1 MVSAGRSRTCKL
13 LQIHLPGP
21 AEVSRRTRAS
31 EQASKQPRAGTG
43 VHRARG
49 PQRSSPTR
57 TEAKA
62 SPAHR
67 HRRSIVL
74 RGAGHSAPEVNGQEA
89 PGAARSPGG
98 RAEAGRARRPSFP
111 AASPLPAA
119 RAAVPRTPT
128 PRAASPPPRRAAGW
142 T

>member
-21 AEVSRRTRAS
+21 AEVSRRAR
-31 EQASKQPRAGTG
+31 ASKQASNREPAPASTGPAVPNAPLPPAPKQKQAQPTGTA
-43 VHRARG
+43 VLLSCAALA
-49 PQRSSPTR
+49 TR
-57 TEAKA
+57 
-62 SPAHR
+62 
-67 HRRSIVL
+67 
-74 RGAGHSAPEVNGQEA
+74 APEVNGQEA